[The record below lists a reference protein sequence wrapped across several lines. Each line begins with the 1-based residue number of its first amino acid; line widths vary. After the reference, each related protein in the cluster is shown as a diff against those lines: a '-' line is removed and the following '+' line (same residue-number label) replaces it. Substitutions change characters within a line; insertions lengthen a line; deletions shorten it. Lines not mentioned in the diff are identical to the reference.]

1 MTTHLLN
8 GRKHVKEL
16 MANRLT
22 ENSAVILVLLAL
34 VISQV
39 MTFIRMHEQDKAI
52 NELLSGQASLF
63 QIIRLQIELEELRI
77 KSINDLPPY
86 RKTNGLKE
94 S

>member
-1 MTTHLLN
+1 MMLLLN
-8 GRKHVKEL
+8 GRKNAKES

-52 NELLSGQASLF
+52 DELLSGQVSLF
-63 QIIRLQIELEELRI
+63 QIIRLQTELEELRL
-77 KSINDLPPY
+77 KSINELPPY
-86 RKTNGLKE
+86 RRDIE
-94 S
+94 I

>member
-1 MTTHLLN
+1 MMMLLLN
-8 GRKHVKEL
+8 GRRNAKEL
-16 MANRLT
+16 MANKLT

-52 NELLSGQASLF
+52 DELLSGQVSLF
-63 QIIRLQIELEELRI
+63 QIMRLQTELEELRL
-77 KSINDLPPY
+77 KSINELPPY
-86 RKTNGLKE
+86 RRDIE

>member
-1 MTTHLLN
+1 MMPSLN
-8 GRKHVKEL
+8 GRKNAKEL

-52 NELLSGQASLF
+52 NELLSGQVSLF
-63 QIIRLQIELEELRI
+63 QIIRLQTELEELRL
-77 KSINDLPPY
+77 KSINELPPY
-86 RKTNGLKE
+86 RRDIET
-94 S
+94 

>member
-1 MTTHLLN
+1 MMPLLN
-8 GRKHVKEL
+8 GRKNAKES

-52 NELLSGQASLF
+52 DELLSGQVSLF
-63 QIIRLQIELEELRI
+63 QIIRLQTELEELRL
-77 KSINDLPPY
+77 KSINELPPY
-86 RKTNGLKE
+86 RRDIE
-94 S
+94 I

>member
-1 MTTHLLN
+1 MPSLN
-8 GRKHVKEL
+8 GRKNAKEL

-52 NELLSGQASLF
+52 NELLSGQVSLF
-63 QIIRLQIELEELRI
+63 QIIRLQTELEELRL
-77 KSINDLPPY
+77 KSINELPPY
-86 RKTNGLKE
+86 RRDIET
-94 S
+94 